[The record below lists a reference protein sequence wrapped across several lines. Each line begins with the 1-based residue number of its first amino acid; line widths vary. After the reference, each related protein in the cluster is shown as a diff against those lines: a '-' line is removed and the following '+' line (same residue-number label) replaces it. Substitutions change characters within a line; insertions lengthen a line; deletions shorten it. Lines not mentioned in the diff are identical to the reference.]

1 MQRELKV
8 SVLTQI
14 FLDEEKDVIYSI
26 LWYFL

>member
-1 MQRELKV
+1 MQKLLKV